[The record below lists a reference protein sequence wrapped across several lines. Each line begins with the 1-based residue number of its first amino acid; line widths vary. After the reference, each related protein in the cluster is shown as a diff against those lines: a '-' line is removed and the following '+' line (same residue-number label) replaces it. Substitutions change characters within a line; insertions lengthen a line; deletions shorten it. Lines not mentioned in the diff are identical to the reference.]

1 MLLWCTKRIFGCI
14 QRARDECDA
23 MNKKY
28 TWTYTRGAYKYI
40 LGYMYKRCMLLHFVH
55 SIRSLVFTYL
65 HVYIFKVACRC
76 QGSTRCSIL
85 PSRMGEHGVSSENM
99 DKMENMILGQLKME
113 KHQPKCRALADAMQS
128 FLYLNINYT

>member
-1 MLLWCTKRIFGCI
+1 MLLWCAKRIFGCI
-14 QRARDECDA
+14 QRAQDECDA

-28 TWTYTRGAYKYI
+28 TWTYTMGAYEYI
-40 LGYMYKRCMLLHFVH
+40 LGYMYKRCMLLHFVR

-128 FLYLNINYT
+128 SLYLNIYYT